1 MVFYVAVLA
10 SIILARCGSVLGW
23 RCSVSSA
30 GLILAICCIPLFI
43 LSMMGKLPKIFEFAP
58 YFIFGS
64 ALYVSTTR
72 GGRTA
77 RAVLFVSLAA
87 IVGQF
92 LAQPS
97 YHEALSFE
105 RAVTTQFVLL
115 LCLLSLMIVLAVA
128 QFKHLRRLDRSLGDL
143 TYPLYLSHTNVMI
156 VVLSMTVG
164 YSYKTLFIGL
174 AAAFLTAVAS
184 YLMLEP
190 FVRVIRDTVR
200 GGCVDQLLGNTSNP
214 HAAALVPKFDFVQQ
228 PDRAA
233 AR

>member
-1 MVFYVAVLA
+1 
-10 SIILARCGSVLGW
+10 
-23 RCSVSSA
+23 
-30 GLILAICCIPLFI
+30 
-43 LSMMGKLPKIFEFAP
+43 
-58 YFIFGS
+58 
-64 ALYVSTTR
+64 
-72 GGRTA
+72 
-77 RAVLFVSLAA
+77 
-87 IVGQF
+87 
-92 LAQPS
+92 
-97 YHEALSFE
+97 
-105 RAVTTQFVLL
+105 
-115 LCLLSLMIVLAVA
+115 
-128 QFKHLRRLDRSLGDL
+128 
-143 TYPLYLSHTNVMI
+143 MI

-190 FVRVIRDTVR
+190 FVKVIRDTVR